1 MLRTNVILVAQALVY
16 SNRYCQVEIM
26 IDVGSL
32 VRSPK
37 NDMGIG
43 KVVEVSHPDAVIEYF
58 CSVKNRIRKTVPLGL
73 LQEARLQ
80 RQTRCYLWS
89 TSQERWIIGRV
100 YDWDEDKLE
109 YEIDLPDSQSLQA
122 VETQLYVR
130 CNIPIA
136 DPIDILAV
144 KGQETPYFHDR
155 RLAFVQSAIEQRAV
169 SRGMTGLISAN
180 IDLYPHQVEVVRRV
194 LEDPIVRYLLADEA
208 GLGKTVEAGTI
219 LRQFLLDDPNGRAVV
234 IVPQYLLEQW
244 RQELENKFYLS
255 HFADRVQLV
264 SLTEINQISRNANL
278 DFLIVDEAQDLAA
291 MANSGDRNQQQSFE
305 LCQKLAHK
313 SKNLLLLSAAPV
325 VGREQDFLTMLHLL
339 DPTTYRLDDLE
350 NFKERVQSRHEIGRT
365 LLDFRETTQPAVL
378 QTKLAEL
385 RTLFAKDDYLIGL
398 AKELEKCLKTAD
410 TEEKSRL
417 IRTIRTHVSDT
428 YRLHRRILRN
438 RRDAVEDVIFDR
450 DTVPKAE
457 YDLNDEQWSAIQAVL
472 DKWRAAAPKSSEY
485 QRIFLLFF
493 RASGT
498 WLNVLERVIKA
509 RLQKKSTP
517 ELDREFGQSDT
528 AILTRTALFT
538 EERELLETLLN
549 TVSKVEEGFDRL
561 GLLRIAILR
570 FLAVALKVPRE
581 YHSNPRDLLS
591 RIQQQIKR
599 PIPGERFPKIVIFT
613 SFTVTC
619 QEIAENLAKI
629 FGKKAI
635 ASHDMGKSADDVE
648 ASLNRFKTEPHCF
661 VLVCD
666 RSAETGVNL
675 QLTDWLVHFDVPWFP
690 NQLEQRLSRVDRI
703 GSKMGVQCCL
713 FAGPDMPDS
722 PHEAWFQV
730 LKNGFDIFNK
740 SISSLQFY
748 ADKKLIQLEEK
759 LFTEGAK
766 GLSSELESIKTE
778 IEQEKIKIDEQY
790 ALDEIDTLDDSA
802 SQYFEYL
809 DNCDARHKEMQRAA
823 EGWLCQALHFKQVE
837 HPSISGL
844 MRYQPTQKTLIP
856 SKDLTTRLVPYCQQY
871 GSYNRRI
878 AHQNTDVVLYRTGE
892 GLIDALG
899 AYVRWDDR
907 GQAVAMWRHDESWD
921 AAEGKEWFGFQ
932 FNYSIQTDVQ
942 PAAQILQAQNIE
954 NYNLKALQRRADAL
968 FLPTFETV
976 YVDARSEQMSLVED
990 AEVLAILQRGYK
1002 GKGGP
1007 NRDYNLSKNRT
1018 SMIDSFVDPLDW
1030 DDFCQKG
1037 RVVSEELLRGRE
1049 AFVEMCNN
1057 SAISAAIQLENRVNQ
1072 LQLRLN
1078 RLSKSAQL
1086 LESVLAD
1093 EISTES
1099 ALSQAVLAGI
1109 RHPQMTLESVGF
1121 IVISGRAPVKSEDE
1135 G

>member
-1 MLRTNVILVAQALVY
+1 
-16 SNRYCQVEIM
+16 M

-43 KVVEVSHPDAVIEYF
+43 KVVEVSHPDAIVEYF
-58 CSVKNRIRKTVPLGL
+58 CSVKNRIRKTVPLSL

-122 VETQLYVR
+122 VEAELYVR

-219 LRQFLLDDPNGRAVV
+219 LRQFLLDDANGRAVV
-234 IVPQYLLEQW
+234 IVPKYLLEQW

-264 SLTEINQISRNANL
+264 SLSEINQISRNANL
-278 DFLIVDEAQDLAA
+278 DFLIVDEAQELAA
-291 MANSGDRNQQQSFE
+291 MANSSDRNQQQSFE

-313 SKNLLLLSAAPV
+313 SKNLLLLSATPV
-325 VGREQDFLTMLHLL
+325 IGREQDFLTMLHLL
-339 DPTTYRLDDLE
+339 DPTTYRVEDLQS
-350 NFKERVQSRHEIGRT
+350 FKAQVQNRQEIGRT

-378 QTKLAEL
+378 QTKLAQL
-385 RTLFAKDDYLIGL
+385 RTLFAKDDYLIAL
-398 AKELEKCLKTAD
+398 AKELEKSLKTKE

-417 IRTIRTHVSDT
+417 IRTIRTHVRDT

-457 YDLNDEQWSAIQAVL
+457 YDLNDEQWSEIQTVL

-509 RLQKKSTP
+509 RLQKKSSP

-528 AILTRTALFT
+528 AILTKTALFS

-599 PIPGERFPKIVIFT
+599 PIPGERFPKIAIFT
-613 SFTVTC
+613 SFTTTC

-635 ASHDMGKSADDVE
+635 ASHDMTKSADDVE
-648 ASLNRFKTEPHCF
+648 ANLHRFKTEPHCF

-675 QLTDWLVHFDVPWFP
+675 QFIDWLVHFDLPWFP

-703 GSKMGVQCCL
+703 GSKMGVQFCL

-740 SISSLQFY
+740 SIASLQFY
-748 ADKKLIQLEEK
+748 AETKLITLEEK

-790 ALDEIDTLDDSA
+790 ALDEIDILDDSA
-802 SQYFEYL
+802 SQYFESL

-844 MRYQPTQKTLIP
+844 VRYQPTQKTLIP
-856 SKDLTTRLVPYCQQY
+856 SKDLTTQLVPYCQQY

-907 GQAVAMWRHDESWD
+907 GQAFAMWRHDESWD

-942 PAAQILQAQNIE
+942 PAAQVLQAQNIE

-968 FLPTFETV
+968 FLPIFETV

-1018 SMIDSFVDPLDW
+1018 SLIDNFVDSLDW

-1057 SAISAAIQLENRVNQ
+1057 SATSAAIQLKNRVNQ

-1078 RLSKSAQL
+1078 RLSKSEQL

-1099 ALSQAVLAGI
+1099 LLSQAVLAGI
-1109 RHPQMTLESVGF
+1109 RHPHLTLESVGF

>member
-1 MLRTNVILVAQALVY
+1 
-16 SNRYCQVEIM
+16 M

-43 KVVEVSHPDAVIEYF
+43 KVVEVSHPDAIVEYF
-58 CSVKNRIRKTVPLGL
+58 CSVKNRIRKTVPLSL

-122 VETQLYVR
+122 VEAELYVR

-219 LRQFLLDDPNGRAVV
+219 LRQFLLDDANGRAVV
-234 IVPQYLLEQW
+234 IVPKYLLEQW

-264 SLTEINQISRNANL
+264 SLSEINQISRNANL
-278 DFLIVDEAQDLAA
+278 DFLIVDEAQELAA
-291 MANSGDRNQQQSFE
+291 MANSSDRNQQQSFE

-313 SKNLLLLSAAPV
+313 SKNLLLLSATPV
-325 VGREQDFLTMLHLL
+325 IGREQDFLTMLHLL
-339 DPTTYRLDDLE
+339 DPTTYRVEDLQS
-350 NFKERVQSRHEIGRT
+350 FKAQVQNRQEIGRT

-378 QTKLAEL
+378 QTKLAQL
-385 RTLFAKDDYLIGL
+385 RTLFAKDDYLIAL
-398 AKELEKCLKTAD
+398 AKELEKSLKTKE

-417 IRTIRTHVSDT
+417 IRTIRTHVRDT

-457 YDLNDEQWSAIQAVL
+457 YDLNDEQWSEIQTVL

-509 RLQKKSTP
+509 RLQKKSSP

-528 AILTRTALFT
+528 AILTKTALFS

-613 SFTVTC
+613 SFTTTC

-635 ASHDMGKSADDVE
+635 ASHDMTKSADDVE
-648 ASLNRFKTEPHCF
+648 ANLHRFKTEPHCF

-675 QLTDWLVHFDVPWFP
+675 QFIDWLVHFDLPWFP

-703 GSKMGVQCCL
+703 GSKMGVQFCL

-740 SISSLQFY
+740 SIASLQFY
-748 ADKKLIQLEEK
+748 AETKLITLEEK

-790 ALDEIDTLDDSA
+790 ALDEIDILDDSA
-802 SQYFEYL
+802 SQYFESL

-844 MRYQPTQKTLIP
+844 VRYQPTQKTLIP
-856 SKDLTTRLVPYCQQY
+856 SKDLTTQLVPYCQQY

-907 GQAVAMWRHDESWD
+907 GQAFAMWRHDESWD

-968 FLPTFETV
+968 FLPIFETV
-976 YVDARSEQMSLVED
+976 YVDARSEQMSVVED

-1018 SMIDSFVDPLDW
+1018 SLIDNFVDSLDW

-1057 SAISAAIQLENRVNQ
+1057 SATSAAIQLKNRVNQ

-1078 RLSKSAQL
+1078 RLSKSEQL

-1099 ALSQAVLAGI
+1099 LLSQAVLAGI
-1109 RHPQMTLESVGF
+1109 RHPHLTLESVGF

>member
-1 MLRTNVILVAQALVY
+1 
-16 SNRYCQVEIM
+16 M

-43 KVVEVSHPDAVIEYF
+43 KVVEVSHPDAIVEYF
-58 CSVKNRIRKTVPLGL
+58 CSVKNRIRKTVPLSL

-122 VETQLYVR
+122 VEAELYVR

-219 LRQFLLDDPNGRAVV
+219 LRQFLLDDANGRAVV
-234 IVPQYLLEQW
+234 IVPKYLLEQW

-264 SLTEINQISRNANL
+264 SLSEINQISRNANL
-278 DFLIVDEAQDLAA
+278 DFLIVDEAQELAA
-291 MANSGDRNQQQSFE
+291 MANSSDRNQQQSFE

-313 SKNLLLLSAAPV
+313 SKNLLLLSATPV
-325 VGREQDFLTMLHLL
+325 IGREQDFLTMLHLL
-339 DPTTYRLDDLE
+339 DPTTYRVDDLQS
-350 NFKERVQSRHEIGRT
+350 FKAQVQNRQEIGRT

-378 QTKLAEL
+378 QTKLAQL
-385 RTLFAKDDYLIGL
+385 RTLFAKDDYLIAL
-398 AKELEKCLKTAD
+398 AKELEKSLKTKE

-417 IRTIRTHVSDT
+417 IRTIRTHVRDT

-457 YDLNDEQWSAIQAVL
+457 YDLNDEQWSEIQTVL

-509 RLQKKSTP
+509 RLQKKSSP

-528 AILTRTALFT
+528 AILTRTALFS

-599 PIPGERFPKIVIFT
+599 PIPGERFPKIAIFT
-613 SFTVTC
+613 SFTTTC

-635 ASHDMGKSADDVE
+635 ASHDMTKSADDVE
-648 ASLNRFKTEPHCF
+648 ANLHRFKTEPHCF

-675 QLTDWLVHFDVPWFP
+675 QFIDWLVHFDLPWFP

-703 GSKMGVQCCL
+703 GSKMGVQFCL

-740 SISSLQFY
+740 SIASLQFY
-748 ADKKLIQLEEK
+748 AETKLITLEEK

-790 ALDEIDTLDDSA
+790 ALDEIDILDDSA
-802 SQYFEYL
+802 SQYFESL

-844 MRYQPTQKTLIP
+844 VRYQPTQKTLIP
-856 SKDLTTRLVPYCQQY
+856 SKDLTTQLVPYCQQY

-907 GQAVAMWRHDESWD
+907 GQAFAMWRHDESWD

-942 PAAQILQAQNIE
+942 PAAQVLQAQNIE

-968 FLPTFETV
+968 FLPIFETV
-976 YVDARSEQMSLVED
+976 YVDARSEQMSLVEE

-1018 SMIDSFVDPLDW
+1018 SLIDNFVDSLDW

-1057 SAISAAIQLENRVNQ
+1057 SATSAAIQLKNRVNQ

-1078 RLSKSAQL
+1078 RLSKSEQL

-1099 ALSQAVLAGI
+1099 LLSQAVLAGI
-1109 RHPQMTLESVGF
+1109 RHPHLTLESVGF

>member
-1 MLRTNVILVAQALVY
+1 
-16 SNRYCQVEIM
+16 M

-43 KVVEVSHPDAVIEYF
+43 KVVEVSHPDAIVEYF
-58 CSVKNRIRKTVPLGL
+58 CSVKNRIRKTVPLSL

-122 VETQLYVR
+122 VEAELYVR

-219 LRQFLLDDPNGRAVV
+219 LRQFLLDDANGRAVV
-234 IVPQYLLEQW
+234 IVPKYLLEQW

-264 SLTEINQISRNANL
+264 SLSEINQISRNANL
-278 DFLIVDEAQDLAA
+278 DFLIVDEAQELAA
-291 MANSGDRNQQQSFE
+291 MANSSDRNQQQSFE

-313 SKNLLLLSAAPV
+313 SKNLLLLSATPV
-325 VGREQDFLTMLHLL
+325 IGREQDFLTMLHLL
-339 DPTTYRLDDLE
+339 DPTTYRVDDLQS
-350 NFKERVQSRHEIGRT
+350 FKAQVQNRQEIGRT

-378 QTKLAEL
+378 QTKLAQL
-385 RTLFAKDDYLIGL
+385 RTLFAKDDYLIAL
-398 AKELEKCLKTAD
+398 AKELEKSLKTKE

-417 IRTIRTHVSDT
+417 IRTIRTHVRDT

-457 YDLNDEQWSAIQAVL
+457 YDLNDEQWSEIQTVL

-509 RLQKKSTP
+509 RLQKKSSP

-528 AILTRTALFT
+528 AILTRTALFS

-613 SFTVTC
+613 SFTTTC

-635 ASHDMGKSADDVE
+635 ASHDMTKSADDVE
-648 ASLNRFKTEPHCF
+648 ANLHRFKTEPHCF

-675 QLTDWLVHFDVPWFP
+675 QFIDWLVHFDLPWFP

-703 GSKMGVQCCL
+703 GSKMGVQFCL

-740 SISSLQFY
+740 SIASLQFY
-748 ADKKLIQLEEK
+748 AETKLITLEEK

-790 ALDEIDTLDDSA
+790 ALDEIDILDDSA
-802 SQYFEYL
+802 SQYFESL

-844 MRYQPTQKTLIP
+844 VRYQPTQKTLIP
-856 SKDLTTRLVPYCQQY
+856 SKDLTTQLVPYCQQY

-907 GQAVAMWRHDESWD
+907 GQAFAMWRHDESWD

-942 PAAQILQAQNIE
+942 PAAQVLQAQNIE

-968 FLPTFETV
+968 FLPIFETV

-1018 SMIDSFVDPLDW
+1018 SLIDNFVDSLDW

-1057 SAISAAIQLENRVNQ
+1057 SATSAAIQLKNRVNQ

-1078 RLSKSAQL
+1078 RLSKSEQL

-1099 ALSQAVLAGI
+1099 LLSQAVLAGI
-1109 RHPQMTLESVGF
+1109 RHPHLTLESVGF

>member
-1 MLRTNVILVAQALVY
+1 VY
-16 SNRYCQVEIM
+16 SSEYCQAEIM

-37 NDMGIG
+37 NDLGIG
-43 KVVEVSHPDAVIEYF
+43 KVVEVSRTDAVIEYF
-58 CSVKNRIRKTVPLGL
+58 CSVKNRFRKTIALGL

-89 TSQERWIIGRV
+89 TTQERWIIGRI

-122 VETQLYVR
+122 VETELYVR

-180 IDLYPHQVEVVRRV
+180 IELYPHQVEVVRRV

-234 IVPQYLLEQW
+234 LVPKYLLEQW

-264 SLTEINQISRNANL
+264 AISEINQISRNANL
-278 DFLIVDEAQDLAA
+278 DFLIIDEAQDLAA

-305 LCQKLAHK
+305 LCQQLAQK
-313 SKNLLLLSAAPV
+313 SNNLLLLSATPV
-325 VGREQDFLTMLHLL
+325 IGREQDFLTMLHLL

-350 NFKERVQSRHEIGRT
+350 NFKERVQNRQEIGRA
-365 LLDFRETTQPAVL
+365 LLDFRETAKPAVL
-378 QTKLAEL
+378 QTKIAKL
-385 RTLFAKDDYLIGL
+385 RTLFAKDDYLLGL
-398 AKELEKCLKTAD
+398 IDELETCLKTAE
-410 TEEKSRL
+410 TAEQSRL
-417 IRTIRTHVSDT
+417 VRTIRTHVSDT

-450 DTVPKAE
+450 DSVPKAE
-457 YDLNDEQWSAIQAVL
+457 YDLNDEQWSEIQTVL

-498 WLNVLERVIKA
+498 WLNVLERVVKA

-528 AILTRTALFT
+528 AILTKTALFS
-538 EERELLETLLN
+538 EEKEMLETLLN
-549 TVSKVEEGFDRL
+549 SLKKPQEGLDRL
-561 GLLRIAILR
+561 SLLRIAILR

-581 YHSNPRDLLS
+581 YHNNSRDLLS

-613 SFTVTC
+613 SFTATC

-635 ASHDMGKSADDVE
+635 ASHDTGKSADDVE
-648 ASLNRFKTEPHCF
+648 ASLHRFKTEPHCF
-661 VLVCD
+661 ILVCD

-675 QLTDWLVHFDVPWFP
+675 QITDWLIHFDLPWFP
-690 NQLEQRLSRVDRI
+690 NQLEQRLGRVDRI
-703 GSKMGVQCCL
+703 GSKMGVQFCL
-713 FAGPDMPDS
+713 FAGPDLPDS

-730 LKNGFDIFNK
+730 LKDGFDIFNK
-740 SISSLQFY
+740 SIASLQFY
-748 ADKKLIQLEEK
+748 AEDKLLKLEEK
-759 LFTEGAK
+759 LFAEGTK
-766 GLSSELESIKTE
+766 GLSGE
-778 IEQEKIKIDEQY
+778 IEPIKNEIVQEKIKIDEQY
-790 ALDEIDTLDDSA
+790 VLDEIDTLEDSA
-802 SQYFEYL
+802 SQYFESL
-809 DNCDARHKEMQRAA
+809 ENCDDRHKEMQRAT
-823 EGWLCQALHFKQVE
+823 EGWLCQALHFKQIE
-837 HPSISGL
+837 HPTVSGL

-856 SKDLTTRLVPYCQQY
+856 SNDLRTRLIPYCQQY

-878 AHQNTDVVLYRTGE
+878 AHQNTDVVLYRIGE

-899 AYVRWDDR
+899 SYIRWDDR
-907 GQAVAMWRHDESWD
+907 GQAFAMWRHDQSWD
-921 AAEGKEWFGFQ
+921 AAEGMEWFGFQ
-932 FNYSIQTDVQ
+932 FNYSIQTDVE
-942 PAAQILQAQNIE
+942 PAALVLQAQNIE

-968 FLPTFETV
+968 FIPTFETV
-976 YVDARSEQMSLVED
+976 FVDARSEQMSLVED

-1018 SMIDSFVDPLDW
+1018 SLIDSFVDPLEW

-1057 SAISAAIQLENRVNQ
+1057 SAVSAAIQLKNRVNQ

-1078 RLSKSAQL
+1078 RLSKSEQL
-1086 LESVLAD
+1086 LESVLGD

-1099 ALSQAVLAGI
+1099 ALSEAVLAGI
-1109 RHPQMTLESVGF
+1109 RRPQMTLESVGF
-1121 IVISGRAPVKSEDE
+1121 IVISGRAPVKSEEDE
-1135 G
+1135 R

>member
-1 MLRTNVILVAQALVY
+1 
-16 SNRYCQVEIM
+16 
-26 IDVGSL
+26 VGSE
-32 VRSPK
+32 
-37 NDMGIG
+37 M
-43 KVVEVSHPDAVIEYF
+43 
-58 CSVKNRIRKTVPLGL
+58 CIR
-73 LQEARLQ
+73 
-80 RQTRCYLWS
+80 
-89 TSQERWIIGRV
+89 
-100 YDWDEDKLE
+100 
-109 YEIDLPDSQSLQA
+109 
-122 VETQLYVR
+122 
-130 CNIPIA
+130 
-136 DPIDILAV
+136 
-144 KGQETPYFHDR
+144 DR
-155 RLAFVQSAIEQRAV
+155 
-169 SRGMTGLISAN
+169 
-180 IDLYPHQVEVVRRV
+180 
-194 LEDPIVRYLLADEA
+194 
-208 GLGKTVEAGTI
+208 
-219 LRQFLLDDPNGRAVV
+219 
-234 IVPQYLLEQW
+234 
-244 RQELENKFYLS
+244 
-255 HFADRVQLV
+255 
-264 SLTEINQISRNANL
+264 
-278 DFLIVDEAQDLAA
+278 
-291 MANSGDRNQQQSFE
+291 
-305 LCQKLAHK
+305 
-313 SKNLLLLSAAPV
+313 LLSATPV
-325 VGREQDFLTMLHLL
+325 IGREQDFLTMLHLL
-339 DPTTYRLDDLE
+339 DPTTYRVEDLE
-350 NFKERVQSRHEIGRT
+350 SFKAQVHNRQEIGRT

-378 QTKLAEL
+378 QTKLAQL
-385 RTLFAKDDYLIGL
+385 RTLFAKDDYLIAL
-398 AKELEKCLKTAD
+398 AKELEKSLKTKE

-417 IRTIRTHVSDT
+417 IRTIRTHVRDT

-457 YDLNDEQWSAIQAVL
+457 YDLNDEQWSEIQTVL

-509 RLQKKSTP
+509 RLQKKSSP

-528 AILTRTALFT
+528 AILTKTALFS

-599 PIPGERFPKIVIFT
+599 PIPGERFPKIAIFT
-613 SFTVTC
+613 SFTTTC

-635 ASHDMGKSADDVE
+635 ASHDMTKSADDVE
-648 ASLNRFKTEPHCF
+648 ASLQRFKTEPHCF

-675 QLTDWLVHFDVPWFP
+675 QFIDWLVHFDLPWFP

-703 GSKMGVQCCL
+703 GSKMGVQFCL

-740 SISSLQFY
+740 SIASLQFY
-748 ADKKLIQLEEK
+748 AETKLITLEEK

-766 GLSSELESIKTE
+766 GLSSELEAIKTE

-802 SQYFEYL
+802 SQYFESL

-823 EGWLCQALHFKQVE
+823 EGWLCQALHFKQIE

-844 MRYQPTQKTLIP
+844 VRYQPTQKTLIP
-856 SKDLTTRLVPYCQQY
+856 SKDLTTQLVPYCQQY

-907 GQAVAMWRHDESWD
+907 GQAFAMWRHDESWD

-968 FLPTFETV
+968 FLPIFETV
-976 YVDARSEQMSLVED
+976 YVDARSEQMSLVEE

-1018 SMIDSFVDPLDW
+1018 SLIDNFVDSLDW

-1057 SAISAAIQLENRVNQ
+1057 SATSAAIQLKNRVNQ

-1078 RLSKSAQL
+1078 RLSKSEQL

-1099 ALSQAVLAGI
+1099 LLSQAVLAGI
-1109 RHPQMTLESVGF
+1109 RHPHLTLESVGF

>member
-1 MLRTNVILVAQALVY
+1 
-16 SNRYCQVEIM
+16 M

-32 VRSPK
+32 VRSPR
-37 NDMGIG
+37 NDLGVG
-43 KVVEVSHPDAVIEYF
+43 KVVEVSRTDAVIEYF
-58 CSVKNRIRKTVPLGL
+58 CSVKNRIRKTVPLSL

-122 VETQLYVR
+122 VETELYVR

-194 LEDPIVRYLLADEA
+194 LEDPIVRYLLADEP

-234 IVPQYLLEQW
+234 LVPKYLLEQW

-264 SLTEINQISRNANL
+264 AVSEINQISRNANL
-278 DFLIVDEAQDLAA
+278 DFLIVDEAHDVAA
-291 MANSGDRNQQQSFE
+291 MANSSDRAQQQCFE

-313 SKNLLLLSAAPV
+313 SKNLLLLSATPV
-325 VGREQDFLTMLHLL
+325 LGHEQDFLTMLHLL
-339 DPTTYRLDDLE
+339 EPTTYRLDDLE
-350 NFKERVQSRHEIGRT
+350 KFKEQVQNRQEIGRA
-365 LLDFRETTQPAVL
+365 LLDFRENAKPIVL
-378 QTKLAEL
+378 QTKLAQL

-398 AKELEKCLKTAD
+398 ATELENCLKT
-410 TEEKSRL
+410 EETAEQARL
-417 IRTIRTHVSDT
+417 VRTIRTHVSDT

-450 DTVPKAE
+450 DAVPKAE
-457 YDLNDEQWSAIQAVL
+457 YDLNDEQWSAIHSIL
-472 DKWRAAAPKSSEY
+472 DKWRTVAPKSSEY

-493 RASGT
+493 RANGT
-498 WLNVLERVIKA
+498 WLSVLERVVKA

-517 ELDREFGQSDT
+517 ELDREFGQNDT
-528 AILTRTALFT
+528 AILTKTELFP
-538 EERELLETLLN
+538 EEREMLETLLN
-549 TVSKVEEGFDRL
+549 TLEKPQEGADRL
-561 GLLRIAILR
+561 SLLRIAILR

-619 QEIAENLAKI
+619 KEIAENLAKI
-629 FGKKAI
+629 FGKNAI
-635 ASHDMGKSADDVE
+635 ASHETGKSADEVE
-648 ASLNRFKTEPHCF
+648 ANVKRFKTQPHCF
-661 VLVCD
+661 ILVCD
-666 RSAETGVNL
+666 HSAEVGVNL
-675 QLTDWLVHFDVPWFP
+675 QFVDWLIHFDLPWFP
-690 NQLEQRLSRVDRI
+690 NQLEQRLGRVDRI
-703 GSKMGVQCCL
+703 GSKMGGQFCL
-713 FAGPDMPDS
+713 FAGPDLPES

-730 LKNGFDIFNK
+730 LKDGFDIFNK
-740 SISSLQFY
+740 SIASLQFY
-748 ADKKLIQLEEK
+748 AEEKLLKLEEK
-759 LFTEGAK
+759 LFAEGAK
-766 GLSSELESIKTE
+766 GLSSEVESIKNE

-790 ALDEIDTLDDSA
+790 VLDEIDTLDESA
-802 SQYFEYL
+802 SQYFESL
-809 DNCDARHKEMQRAA
+809 DNCDARHKEMQRAV
-823 EGWLCQALHFKQVE
+823 EGWICQALHFKQVE
-837 HPSISGL
+837 HPSVSGL
-844 MRYQPTQKTLIP
+844 LRYQPTQKTLIP
-856 SKDLTTRLVPYCQQY
+856 SNDLTTRLIPYCQQY

-878 AHQNTDVVLYRTGE
+878 AHQNAEVALYRIGE

-899 AYVRWDDR
+899 SYIRWDDR
-907 GQAVAMWRHDESWD
+907 GQAFAMWRHDESWD
-921 AAEGKEWFGFQ
+921 AEPGKEWFGFQ

-942 PAAQILQAQNIE
+942 PVQQVLEAQNIE

-968 FLPTFETV
+968 FIPTFETV
-976 YVDARSEQMSLVED
+976 YVDARSEEMSLVED
-990 AEVLAILQRGYK
+990 AELLAILQRAYK
-1002 GKGGP
+1002 GKGPG

-1018 SMIDSFVDPLDW
+1018 SLIDSFVDPLEW

-1037 RVVSEELLRGRE
+1037 RVISEELLRGRS
-1049 AFVEMCNN
+1049 AFLEMCNG
-1057 SAISAAIQLENRVNQ
+1057 SAVSAAIQLENRVNQ

-1078 RLSKSAQL
+1078 RLSKSEQA
-1086 LESVLAD
+1086 LESVLAE

-1099 ALSQAVLAGI
+1099 LLGQAVLAGI
-1109 RHPQMTLESVGF
+1109 RHPHMTLESVGF

>member
-1 MLRTNVILVAQALVY
+1 
-16 SNRYCQVEIM
+16 M

-32 VRSPK
+32 VRSPR
-37 NDMGIG
+37 NDLGVG
-43 KVVEVSHPDAVIEYF
+43 KVVEVSRTDALIEYF
-58 CSVKNRIRKTVPLGL
+58 CSVKNRIRKTVPLSL

-122 VETQLYVR
+122 VESELYVR

-194 LEDPIVRYLLADEA
+194 LEDPIVRYLLADEP

-219 LRQFLLDDPNGRAVV
+219 LRQFLLDEPNGRAVV
-234 IVPQYLLEQW
+234 LVPKYLLEQW

-264 SLTEINQISRNANL
+264 AVSDINQISRNANL
-278 DFLIVDEAQDLAA
+278 DFLIVDEAHDVAA
-291 MANSGDRNQQQSFE
+291 MAHSSDRTQQQSFE
-305 LCQKLAHK
+305 LCQKLAQK
-313 SKNLLLLSAAPV
+313 SKNVLLLSATPV
-325 VGREQDFLTMLHLL
+325 LGREQDFLTMLHLL

-350 NFKERVQSRHEIGRT
+350 SFKEQVQNRRKIGRA
-365 LLDFRETTQPAVL
+365 LLDFRENAKPAVL
-378 QTKLAEL
+378 QTKLAQL

-398 AKELEKCLKTAD
+398 ASELESCLKIEEP
-410 TEEKSRL
+410 TEQARL
-417 IRTIRTHVSDT
+417 VRTIRTHVSDT

-450 DTVPKAE
+450 DAVPKAE
-457 YDLNDEQWSAIQAVL
+457 YDLNDEQWSAIHSIL
-472 DKWRAAAPKSSEY
+472 DKWRTVAPKSSEY

-498 WLNVLERVIKA
+498 WLSVLERVVKA

-517 ELDREFGQSDT
+517 ELDREFGQNDT
-528 AILTRTALFT
+528 AMLTKTALFA
-538 EERELLETLLN
+538 EEREILETLLN
-549 TVSKVEEGFDRL
+549 TLEKPQEGADRL
-561 GLLRIAILR
+561 SLLRIAILR

-619 QEIAENLAKI
+619 KEIAENLAKI
-629 FGKKAI
+629 FGKNAI
-635 ASHDMGKSADDVE
+635 ASHDTSKSADEVE
-648 ASLNRFKTEPHCF
+648 ASLKRFKTEPHCF
-661 VLVCD
+661 ILVCD
-666 RSAETGVNL
+666 RSAEVGVNL
-675 QLTDWLVHFDVPWFP
+675 QFVDWLIHFDLPWFP
-690 NQLEQRLSRVDRI
+690 NQLEQRLARVDRI
-703 GSKMGVQCCL
+703 GSKMGVQFCL
-713 FAGPDMPDS
+713 FAGPDLPES

-730 LKNGFDIFNK
+730 LKDGFDIFNK
-740 SISSLQFY
+740 SIASLQFY
-748 ADKKLIQLEEK
+748 AEEKLLKLEEK
-759 LFTEGAK
+759 LFAEGGK
-766 GLSSELESIKTE
+766 GLSSEIEAIKTE

-790 ALDEIDTLDDSA
+790 VLDEIDTLDDSA
-802 SQYFEYL
+802 SVYFESL
-809 DNCDARHKEMQRAA
+809 DNCDAKHKEMQRAV
-823 EGWLCQALHFKQVE
+823 EGWLCQALHFKQIE

-844 MRYQPTQKTLIP
+844 LRYQPTQKTLIP
-856 SKDLTTRLVPYCQQY
+856 SNDLRTRLIPYCQQY

-878 AHQNTDVVLYRTGE
+878 AHQNADVALYRIGE

-899 AYVRWDDR
+899 SYIRWDDR
-907 GQAVAMWRHDESWD
+907 GQAFAMWRHDESWD
-921 AAEGKEWFGFQ
+921 AEPGKEWFGFQ

-942 PAAQILQAQNIE
+942 PTQEVLQAQNIE

-968 FLPTFETV
+968 FIPTFETV
-976 YVDARSEQMSLVED
+976 YVDARSEEMSLVED
-990 AEVLAILQRGYK
+990 AELLGILQRAYK
-1002 GKGGP
+1002 GKGPG

-1018 SMIDSFVDPLDW
+1018 SLIDSFVDPLEW
-1030 DDFCQKG
+1030 DDFCQQG
-1037 RVVSEELLRGRE
+1037 RVISEELLRGRS
-1049 AFVEMCNN
+1049 AFREMCEQ
-1057 SAISAAIQLENRVNQ
+1057 SAVTAAIQLENRVNQ
-1072 LQLRLN
+1072 LQLRLH
-1078 RLSKSAQL
+1078 RLSKSEQA
-1086 LESVLAD
+1086 LESVLAE

-1099 ALSQAVLAGI
+1099 LLSEAVLAGI
-1109 RHPQMTLESVGF
+1109 RRPHMTLESVGF
-1121 IVISGRAPVKSEDE
+1121 IVISGRPPVKSEDE

>member
-1 MLRTNVILVAQALVY
+1 
-16 SNRYCQVEIM
+16 M

-32 VRSPK
+32 VRSPR
-37 NDMGIG
+37 NDLGVG
-43 KVVEVSHPDAVIEYF
+43 KVVEVSRTDAVVEYF
-58 CSVKNRIRKTVPLGL
+58 SSVKNRIRKTMPLSL

-89 TSQERWIIGRV
+89 KTQERWIIGRV

-122 VETQLYVR
+122 VESELYVR

-194 LEDPIVRYLLADEA
+194 LEDPIVRYLLADEP

-219 LRQFLLDDPNGRAVV
+219 LRQFLLDEPNGRAVV
-234 IVPQYLLEQW
+234 LVPKYLLEQW

-264 SLTEINQISRNANL
+264 SVSEINQISRNANL
-278 DFLIVDEAQDLAA
+278 DFLIVDEAHDVAA
-291 MANSGDRNQQQSFE
+291 MANSSDRAQQQSFE
-305 LCQKLAHK
+305 LCQKLAQK
-313 SKNLLLLSAAPV
+313 SKNVLLLSATPV
-325 VGREQDFLTMLHLL
+325 LGREQDFLTMLHLL

-350 NFKERVQSRHEIGRT
+350 SFKEQVQNRQEIGRG
-365 LLDFRETTQPAVL
+365 LLDFRENAEPGVL
-378 QTKLAEL
+378 QTKLAQL

-398 AKELEKCLKTAD
+398 ATELESCLKT
-410 TEEKSRL
+410 EETAEQARL
-417 IRTIRTHVSDT
+417 VRTIRTHVSDT

-450 DTVPKAE
+450 DAVPKTE
-457 YDLNDEQWSAIQAVL
+457 YDLNDEQWSEIQTIL
-472 DKWRAAAPKSSEY
+472 DKWRTAAPKSSEY

-498 WLNVLERVIKA
+498 WLNVLERVVKA

-517 ELDREFGQSDT
+517 ELDREFGQNDT
-528 AILTRTALFT
+528 AILTKTELFP
-538 EERELLETLLN
+538 EEREMLETLLN
-549 TVSKVEEGFDRL
+549 TLEKPQEGLDRL
-561 GLLRIAILR
+561 SLLRIAILR

-613 SFTVTC
+613 SFTATC
-619 QEIAENLAKI
+619 KEIAENLAKI

-635 ASHDMGKSADDVE
+635 ASHETGKSADDVE

-661 VLVCD
+661 ILVCD
-666 RSAETGVNL
+666 RSAEVGVNL
-675 QLTDWLVHFDVPWFP
+675 QLTDWLIHFDLPWFP
-690 NQLEQRLSRVDRI
+690 NQLEQRLGRVDRI
-703 GSKMGVQCCL
+703 GSKMGVQFCL
-713 FAGPDMPDS
+713 FAGPDLAES

-730 LKNGFDIFNK
+730 LKDGFDIFNK
-740 SISSLQFY
+740 SIASLQFY
-748 ADKKLIQLEEK
+748 AEEKVVKLEEK
-759 LFTEGAK
+759 LFAEGGK
-766 GLSSELESIKTE
+766 GLSSEIEAIKTE
-778 IEQEKIKIDEQY
+778 MEQEKIKIDEQY
-790 ALDEIDTLDDSA
+790 VLDEIDTLEDSA
-802 SQYFEYL
+802 SQYFESL
-809 DNCDARHKEMQRAA
+809 DNCDAKHKEMQRAT
-823 EGWLCQALHFKQVE
+823 EGWLCQALHFKQIE

-844 MRYQPTQKTLIP
+844 MRYKPTQKTLIP
-856 SKDLTTRLVPYCQQY
+856 SNDLMTRLVPYCQQY

-878 AHQNTDVVLYRTGE
+878 AYQNADVALYRIGE

-899 AYVRWDDR
+899 SYIRWDDR
-907 GQAVAMWRHDESWD
+907 GQAFAMWRHDESWD
-921 AAEGKEWFGFQ
+921 AGEGMEWFGFQ

-942 PAAQILQAQNIE
+942 PADKVLQAQNIE

-976 YVDARSEQMSLVED
+976 FVDARSEEMSLVED
-990 AEVLAILQRGYK
+990 AELLAILQRAYK

-1018 SMIDSFVDPLDW
+1018 SLIDSFVDPLEW

-1037 RVVSEELLRGRE
+1037 RVISEELLRGRS
-1049 AFVEMCNN
+1049 AFVEMCDR
-1057 SAISAAIQLENRVNQ
+1057 SAVSAAIQLENRVNQ

-1078 RLSKSAQL
+1078 RLSKSEQAL
-1086 LESVLAD
+1086 ASVLAD

-1099 ALSQAVLAGI
+1099 MLSEAVLAGI
-1109 RHPQMTLESVGF
+1109 RRPHMTLESVGF
-1121 IVISGRAPVKSEDE
+1121 IVISGRPPVKSEDE

>member
-1 MLRTNVILVAQALVY
+1 
-16 SNRYCQVEIM
+16 M

-89 TSQERWIIGRV
+89 TTQERWIIGRV

-122 VETQLYVR
+122 VETELYVR

-194 LEDPIVRYLLADEA
+194 LEDPIVRYLLADEP

-219 LRQFLLDDPNGRAVV
+219 LRQFLLDDANGRAVV
-234 IVPQYLLEQW
+234 IVPKYLLEQW

-278 DFLIVDEAQDLAA
+278 DFLIVDEAQELAA
-291 MANSGDRNQQQSFE
+291 MANSSDRNQQQSFE

-325 VGREQDFLTMLHLL
+325 IGREQDFLTMLHLL
-339 DPTTYRLDDLE
+339 DPTTYRLEDLE
-350 NFKERVQSRHEIGRT
+350 NFKERVQSRQEIGRT
-365 LLDFRETTQPAVL
+365 LLDFRDTTQPAVL

-398 AKELEKCLKTAD
+398 AKELEKCLETAD
-410 TEEKSRL
+410 TEAKSRL

-457 YDLNDEQWSAIQAVL
+457 YDLNDEQWSQIQTVL
-472 DKWRAAAPKSSEY
+472 DKWRTAAPKSREY

-509 RLQKKSTP
+509 RLQKKSSP
-517 ELDREFGQSDT
+517 ELDRDFGQSDT
-528 AILTRTALFT
+528 AILTRTALFP
-538 EERELLETLLN
+538 EEREMLETLLN
-549 TVSKVEEGFDRL
+549 TVSKVEEGFDRPS
-561 GLLRIAILR
+561 LLRIAVLR

-613 SFTVTC
+613 SFTATC

-648 ASLNRFKTEPHCF
+648 DSLHRFKTEPHCF

-690 NQLEQRLSRVDRI
+690 NQLEQRLGRVDRI
-703 GSKMGVQCCL
+703 GSKMGVQFCL

-748 ADKKLIQLEEK
+748 AETKLIQLEEK

-802 SQYFEYL
+802 SQYFESL
-809 DNCDARHKEMQRAA
+809 DNCDARHKEMQRAT
-823 EGWLCQALHFKQVE
+823 EGWLCQALHFKQIE
-837 HPSISGL
+837 HSSISGL
-844 MRYQPTQKTLIP
+844 VRYQPTQKTLIP

-878 AHQNTDVVLYRTGE
+878 AHQNIDVVLFRTGE

-907 GQAVAMWRHDESWD
+907 GQAFAMWRHDESWD

-942 PAAQILQAQNIE
+942 PAAQVLQAQNIE

-968 FLPTFETV
+968 FLPIFETV

-1018 SMIDSFVDPLDW
+1018 SLLDNFVDPLDW

-1049 AFVEMCNN
+1049 DFVEMCDR

-1078 RLSKSAQL
+1078 RLSKSEQL

-1093 EISTES
+1093 EISTET

-1109 RHPQMTLESVGF
+1109 RRPHLTLESVGF

>member
-1 MLRTNVILVAQALVY
+1 
-16 SNRYCQVEIM
+16 M

-32 VRSPK
+32 VRSPR
-37 NDMGIG
+37 NDLGVG
-43 KVVEVSHPDAVIEYF
+43 KVVEVSRIEAVVEYF
-58 CSVKNRIRKTVPLGL
+58 CSVKNRIRKTVPLSL

-89 TSQERWIIGRV
+89 TTQERWIIGRV

-122 VETQLYVR
+122 VETELYVR

-194 LEDPIVRYLLADEA
+194 LEDPIVRYLLADEP

-219 LRQFLLDDPNGRAVV
+219 LRQFLLDEPNGRAVV
-234 IVPQYLLEQW
+234 LVPKYLLEQW

-255 HFADRVQLV
+255 HFADRVQLAAV
-264 SLTEINQISRNANL
+264 SDINQISRNANL
-278 DFLIVDEAQDLAA
+278 DFLIVDEAHDVAA
-291 MANSGDRNQQQSFE
+291 MANSSDRTQQQSFE
-305 LCQKLAHK
+305 LCQKLAQK
-313 SKNLLLLSAAPV
+313 SKNVLLLSATPV
-325 VGREQDFLTMLHLL
+325 IGHEQDFLTMLHLL

-350 NFKERVQSRHEIGRT
+350 SFKEQVQNRQEIGRA
-365 LLDFRETTQPAVL
+365 LLDFRENAKPAVL
-378 QTKLAEL
+378 QTKLAQL
-385 RTLFAKDDYLIGL
+385 RTIFAKDDYLIGL
-398 AKELEKCLKTAD
+398 ATELESCLKTKETA
-410 TEEKSRL
+410 EQARL
-417 IRTIRTHVSDT
+417 VQAIRTHVRDT

-450 DTVPKAE
+450 DSVPKTE
-457 YDLNDEQWSAIQAVL
+457 YDLNDEQWSEIQSVL
-472 DKWRAAAPKSSEY
+472 DKWRTVAPKSSEY

-498 WLNVLERVIKA
+498 WLNVLERVVKA

-517 ELDREFGQSDT
+517 ELDREFGQNDT
-528 AILTRTALFT
+528 AILTKTELFP
-538 EERELLETLLN
+538 EEREMLETLLN
-549 TVSKVEEGFDRL
+549 TLEKPQEGLDRL
-561 GLLRIAILR
+561 SLLRIAILR

-581 YHSNPRDLLS
+581 YHSKPRDLLS

-613 SFTVTC
+613 SFTATC
-619 QEIAENLAKI
+619 KEIAENLAKI
-629 FGKKAI
+629 FGKNAI
-635 ASHDMGKSADDVE
+635 ASHDTSKSADDVE
-648 ASLNRFKTEPHCF
+648 ASLKRFKTEPHCF
-661 VLVCD
+661 ILVCD
-666 RSAETGVNL
+666 RSAEAGVNL
-675 QLTDWLVHFDVPWFP
+675 QLTDWLVHFDLPWFP
-690 NQLEQRLSRVDRI
+690 NQLEQRLGRVDRI
-703 GSKMGVQCCL
+703 GSKMGVQFCL
-713 FAGPDMPDS
+713 FAGPDLPES

-730 LKNGFDIFNK
+730 LKDGFDIFNK
-740 SISSLQFY
+740 SIASLQFY
-748 ADKKLIQLEEK
+748 AEEK
-759 LFTEGAK
+759 LLKLEENLFAEGGK
-766 GLSSELESIKTE
+766 GLSSEIEAIKTE

-790 ALDEIDTLDDSA
+790 VLDEIDTLDDSA
-802 SQYFEYL
+802 SQYFESL
-809 DNCDARHKEMQRAA
+809 DNCDAKHKEMQRAT
-823 EGWLCQALHFKQVE
+823 EGWLCQALHFKQIE
-837 HPSISGL
+837 HPSVSGL
-844 MRYQPTQKTLIP
+844 LRYQPTQKTLIP
-856 SKDLTTRLVPYCQQY
+856 SNDLRTRLIPYCQQY

-878 AHQNTDVVLYRTGE
+878 AHQNADVALYRIGE

-899 AYVRWDDR
+899 SYIRWDDR
-907 GQAVAMWRHDESWD
+907 GQAFAMWRHDESWD
-921 AAEGKEWFGFQ
+921 AAPGKEWFGFQ

-942 PAAQILQAQNIE
+942 PAEQVLQAQNIE

-968 FLPTFETV
+968 FIPIFETV
-976 YVDARSEQMSLVED
+976 FVDARSEQMSLVED
-990 AEVLAILQRGYK
+990 AENLAILQRDYK

-1018 SMIDSFVDPLDW
+1018 SLIDSFVDPLEW

-1037 RVVSEELLRGRE
+1037 RVVSEELLRGRS
-1049 AFVEMCNN
+1049 AFVEMCN
-1057 SAISAAIQLENRVNQ
+1057 SFAVTAAIQLENRVNQ

-1078 RLSKSAQL
+1078 RLSKSEQL
-1086 LESVLAD
+1086 LASVLAD
-1093 EISTES
+1093 EIKTES
-1099 ALSQAVLAGI
+1099 LLSEAVLAGI
-1109 RHPQMTLESVGF
+1109 RRPHMTLESVGF
-1121 IVISGRAPVKSEDE
+1121 IVISGRPPAAVKSEDE

>member
-1 MLRTNVILVAQALVY
+1 
-16 SNRYCQVEIM
+16 M

-43 KVVEVSHPDAVIEYF
+43 KVVEVSHPDAIVEYF
-58 CSVKNRIRKTVPLGL
+58 CSVKNRIRKTVPLSL

-122 VETQLYVR
+122 VEAELYVR

-219 LRQFLLDDPNGRAVV
+219 LRQFLLDDANGRAVV
-234 IVPQYLLEQW
+234 IVPKYLLEQW

-264 SLTEINQISRNANL
+264 SLSEINQISRNANL
-278 DFLIVDEAQDLAA
+278 DFLIVDEAQELAA
-291 MANSGDRNQQQSFE
+291 MANSSDRNQQQSFE

-313 SKNLLLLSAAPV
+313 SKNLLLLSATPV
-325 VGREQDFLTMLHLL
+325 IGREQDFLTMLHLL
-339 DPTTYRLDDLE
+339 DPTTYRVDDLQS
-350 NFKERVQSRHEIGRT
+350 FKAQVQNRQEIGRT

-378 QTKLAEL
+378 QTKLAQL
-385 RTLFAKDDYLIGL
+385 RTLFAKDDYLIAL
-398 AKELEKCLKTAD
+398 AKELEKSLKTKE

-417 IRTIRTHVSDT
+417 IRTIRTHVRDT
-428 YRLHRRILRN
+428 YRLHRRI
-438 RRDAVEDVIFDR
+438 
-450 DTVPKAE
+450 
-457 YDLNDEQWSAIQAVL
+457 WSEIQTVL

-509 RLQKKSTP
+509 RLQKKSSP

-528 AILTRTALFT
+528 AILTRTALFS

-599 PIPGERFPKIVIFT
+599 PIPGERFPKIAIFT
-613 SFTVTC
+613 SFTTTC

-635 ASHDMGKSADDVE
+635 ASHDMTKSADDVE
-648 ASLNRFKTEPHCF
+648 ANLHRFKTEPHCF

-675 QLTDWLVHFDVPWFP
+675 QFIDWLVHFDLPWFP

-703 GSKMGVQCCL
+703 GSKMGVQFCL

-740 SISSLQFY
+740 SIASLQFY
-748 ADKKLIQLEEK
+748 AETKLITLEEK

-790 ALDEIDTLDDSA
+790 ALDEIDILDDSA
-802 SQYFEYL
+802 SQYFESL

-844 MRYQPTQKTLIP
+844 VRYQPTQKTLIP
-856 SKDLTTRLVPYCQQY
+856 SKDLTTQLVPYCQQY

-907 GQAVAMWRHDESWD
+907 GQAFAMWRHDESWD

-968 FLPTFETV
+968 F
-976 YVDARSEQMSLVED
+976 
-990 AEVLAILQRGYK
+990 
-1002 GKGGP
+1002 
-1007 NRDYNLSKNRT
+1007 
-1018 SMIDSFVDPLDW
+1018 
-1030 DDFCQKG
+1030 
-1037 RVVSEELLRGRE
+1037 
-1049 AFVEMCNN
+1049 
-1057 SAISAAIQLENRVNQ
+1057 
-1072 LQLRLN
+1072 
-1078 RLSKSAQL
+1078 
-1086 LESVLAD
+1086 
-1093 EISTES
+1093 
-1099 ALSQAVLAGI
+1099 
-1109 RHPQMTLESVGF
+1109 
-1121 IVISGRAPVKSEDE
+1121 
-1135 G
+1135 

>member
-1 MLRTNVILVAQALVY
+1 
-16 SNRYCQVEIM
+16 M

-37 NDMGIG
+37 NDLGIG
-43 KVVEVSHPDAVIEYF
+43 KVVEVSSTDAVIEYF
-58 CSVKNRIRKTVPLGL
+58 CSVKNRFRKTIALGL

-89 TSQERWIIGRV
+89 NTQERWIIGRI

-122 VETQLYVR
+122 VETELYVR

-180 IDLYPHQVEVVRRV
+180 IELYPHQVEVVRRV

-234 IVPQYLLEQW
+234 LVPKYLLEQW

-264 SLTEINQISRNANL
+264 AISEINQISRNANL
-278 DFLIVDEAQDLAA
+278 DFLIVDEAQELAA

-305 LCQKLAHK
+305 LCQQLAQK
-313 SKNLLLLSAAPV
+313 SHNLLLLSATPV
-325 VGREQDFLTMLHLL
+325 IGHEQDFLTMLHLL

-350 NFKERVQSRHEIGRT
+350 NFKERVENRQEIGRA
-365 LLDFRETTQPAVL
+365 LLDFRETAKPAVL
-378 QTKLAEL
+378 QTKIAQL
-385 RTLFAKDDYLIGL
+385 RTLFAKDDYLLGL
-398 AKELEKCLKTAD
+398 VNELETCLKTAE
-410 TEEKSRL
+410 TAEQSRL
-417 IRTIRTHVSDT
+417 VRTIRTHVSDT

-450 DTVPKAE
+450 DAVPKTE
-457 YDLNDEQWSAIQAVL
+457 YDLNDEQWSEIQTVL
-472 DKWRAAAPKSSEY
+472 DKWRTVAPKSSEY

-498 WLNVLERVIKA
+498 WLSVLERVVKA

-517 ELDREFGQSDT
+517 ELDRDFGQNDT
-528 AILTRTALFT
+528 AILTKTALFP
-538 EERELLETLLN
+538 EEREMLETLLN
-549 TVSKVEEGFDRL
+549 TLEKPQEGLDRL
-561 GLLRIAILR
+561 SLLRIAILR

-581 YHSNPRDLLS
+581 YHNNSRDLLS

-613 SFTVTC
+613 SFTATC

-635 ASHDMGKSADDVE
+635 ASHDSGKSADDVE
-648 ASLNRFKTEPHCF
+648 ASLHRFKTEPHCF
-661 VLVCD
+661 ILVCD

-675 QLTDWLVHFDVPWFP
+675 QITDWLIHFDLPWFP
-690 NQLEQRLSRVDRI
+690 NQLEQRLGRVDRI
-703 GSKMGVQCCL
+703 GSKMGVQFCL
-713 FAGPDMPDS
+713 FAGPDLPES

-730 LKNGFDIFNK
+730 LKDGFDIFNK
-740 SISSLQFY
+740 SIASLQFY
-748 ADKKLIQLEEK
+748 AKQKQLELEAK
-759 LFTEGAK
+759 LFAEGAK
-766 GLSSELESIKTE
+766 GLSSEIESIKNQ
-778 IEQEKIKIDEQY
+778 IAQEKTKIDEQY
-790 ALDEIDTLDDSA
+790 VLDEIDTLEDSA
-802 SQYFEYL
+802 SQYFESL
-809 DNCDARHKEMQRAA
+809 ENCDDRHKEMQRAT
-823 EGWLCQALHFKQVE
+823 EGWLCQALHFKQIE
-837 HPSISGL
+837 HPTVSGL

-856 SKDLTTRLVPYCQQY
+856 SNDLRTRLIPYCQQY

-878 AHQNTDVVLYRTGE
+878 AHQNNDVVLYRIGE

-899 AYVRWDDR
+899 SYIRWDDR
-907 GQAVAMWRHDESWD
+907 GQAFAMWRHDQSWD
-921 AAEGKEWFGFQ
+921 AAEGMEWFGFQ
-932 FNYSIQTDVQ
+932 FNYSIQTDVE
-942 PAAQILQAQNIE
+942 PAALVLQAQSID

-968 FLPTFETV
+968 FIPTFETV
-976 YVDARSEQMSLVED
+976 FVDARSEQMSLVED
-990 AEVLAILQRGYK
+990 AEVLQILQRGYK

-1007 NRDYNLSKNRT
+1007 DRDYNLSKNRT
-1018 SMIDSFVDPLDW
+1018 SLIDSFVDPLEW
-1030 DDFCQKG
+1030 DDFCQKS

-1049 AFVEMCNN
+1049 AFVKMCNN
-1057 SAISAAIQLENRVNQ
+1057 SAVSAAIQLKNRVNQ

-1078 RLSKSAQL
+1078 RLSKSEQL
-1086 LESVLAD
+1086 LESVLGD

-1099 ALSQAVLAGI
+1099 ALSEAVLAGI
-1109 RHPQMTLESVGF
+1109 RRPQMTLESVGF
-1121 IVISGRAPVKSEDE
+1121 IVISGRAPVKEKEE

>member
-1 MLRTNVILVAQALVY
+1 
-16 SNRYCQVEIM
+16 M

-43 KVVEVSHPDAVIEYF
+43 KVVEVSHPDAIVEYF

-89 TSQERWIIGRV
+89 TSHERWIIGRV

-122 VETQLYVR
+122 VEAELYVR

-219 LRQFLLDDPNGRAVV
+219 LRQFLLDDANGRAVV
-234 IVPQYLLEQW
+234 IVPKYLLEQW

-264 SLTEINQISRNANL
+264 SLSEINQISRNANL
-278 DFLIVDEAQDLAA
+278 DFLIVDEAQELAA
-291 MANSGDRNQQQSFE
+291 MANSSDRNQQQSFE

-313 SKNLLLLSAAPV
+313 SKNLLLLSATPV
-325 VGREQDFLTMLHLL
+325 IGREQDFLTMLHLL
-339 DPTTYRLDDLE
+339 DPTTYRVDDLE
-350 NFKERVQSRHEIGRT
+350 SFKAQVQNRQEIGQT

-378 QTKLAEL
+378 QTKLAQL

-398 AKELEKCLKTAD
+398 AKELEKCLKTKEA
-410 TEEKSRL
+410 EEKSRL
-417 IRTIRTHVSDT
+417 IRTIRAHVRDT

-457 YDLNDEQWSAIQAVL
+457 YDLNDEQWSEIQTVL

-498 WLNVLERVIKA
+498 WLNVLERVVKA
-509 RLQKKSTP
+509 RLQKKSSP

-528 AILTRTALFT
+528 AILTRTALFS

-599 PIPGERFPKIVIFT
+599 PIPGERFPKIAIFT
-613 SFTVTC
+613 SFTTTC

-635 ASHDMGKSADDVE
+635 ASHDTTKSADDVE
-648 ASLNRFKTEPHCF
+648 ANLHRFKTEPHCF

-675 QLTDWLVHFDVPWFP
+675 QFIDWLVHFDLPWFP

-703 GSKMGVQCCL
+703 GSKMGVQFCL

-748 ADKKLIQLEEK
+748 AETKLIALEEK
-759 LFTEGAK
+759 LFAEGAK
-766 GLSSELESIKTE
+766 GLSSEIESIKTE

-790 ALDEIDTLDDSA
+790 ALDEIDILDDSA
-802 SQYFEYL
+802 SQYFEAL

-823 EGWLCQALHFKQVE
+823 EGWLCQALHFKQIE
-837 HPSISGL
+837 HSSISGL
-844 MRYQPTQKTLIP
+844 VRYQPTQKTLIP

-878 AHQNTDVVLYRTGE
+878 AYQNTDVVLYRTGE

-907 GQAVAMWRHDESWD
+907 GQAFAMWRHDESWD

-942 PAAQILQAQNIE
+942 PAAQVLQAQNIE

-968 FLPTFETV
+968 FLPIFETV

-1018 SMIDSFVDPLDW
+1018 SLIDNFVDSLDW

-1057 SAISAAIQLENRVNQ
+1057 SATSAAIQLENRVNQ

-1078 RLSKSAQL
+1078 RLSKSEQL

-1099 ALSQAVLAGI
+1099 LLSQAVLTGI
-1109 RHPQMTLESVGF
+1109 RHPHLTLESVGF
-1121 IVISGRAPVKSEDE
+1121 IVISGRAPVKLEDE

>member
-1 MLRTNVILVAQALVY
+1 MLKFLTEKDLLY
-16 SNRYCQVEIM
+16 SSKYCQAEIM

-32 VRSPK
+32 VRSPR
-37 NDMGIG
+37 NDLGVG
-43 KVVEVSHPDAVIEYF
+43 KVVEVSRIEAVVEYF
-58 CSVKNRIRKTVPLGL
+58 CSVKNRIRKTVPLSL

-89 TSQERWIIGRV
+89 TTQERWIIGRV

-122 VETQLYVR
+122 VETELYVR

-194 LEDPIVRYLLADEA
+194 LEDPIVRYLLADEP

-219 LRQFLLDDPNGRAVV
+219 LRQFLLDEPNGRAVV
-234 IVPQYLLEQW
+234 LVPKYLLEQW

-264 SLTEINQISRNANL
+264 AVSEINQISRNANL
-278 DFLIVDEAQDLAA
+278 DFLIVDEAHDVAA
-291 MANSGDRNQQQSFE
+291 MANSSDRAQQQSFE
-305 LCQKLAHK
+305 LCQKLAQK
-313 SKNLLLLSAAPV
+313 SKNVLLLSATPV
-325 VGREQDFLTMLHLL
+325 IGHEQDFLTMLHLL

-350 NFKERVQSRHEIGRT
+350 SFKEQVQNRQEIGRA
-365 LLDFRETTQPAVL
+365 LLDFRENAKPAVL
-378 QTKLAEL
+378 QTKLAQL
-385 RTLFAKDDYLIGL
+385 RTIFAKDDYLIGL
-398 AKELEKCLKTAD
+398 ATELESCLKTKETA
-410 TEEKSRL
+410 EQARL
-417 IRTIRTHVSDT
+417 VRTIRTHVSDT

-438 RRDAVEDVIFDR
+438 RRDAVEDVIFER
-450 DTVPKAE
+450 DAVPKTE
-457 YDLNDEQWSAIQAVL
+457 YDLNDEQWSEIQTVL
-472 DKWRAAAPKSSEY
+472 DKWRTVAPKSSEY

-498 WLNVLERVIKA
+498 WLNVLERVVKA

-517 ELDREFGQSDT
+517 ELDREFGQNDT
-528 AILTRTALFT
+528 AILTKTELFP
-538 EERELLETLLN
+538 EEREMLETLLN
-549 TVSKVEEGFDRL
+549 TLEKPQEGLDRL
-561 GLLRIAILR
+561 SLLRIAILR

-581 YHSNPRDLLS
+581 YHSKPRDLLS

-599 PIPGERFPKIVIFT
+599 PIPGERFPKVVIFT
-613 SFTVTC
+613 SFTATC

-629 FGKKAI
+629 FGKNAI
-635 ASHDMGKSADDVE
+635 ASHDTSKSADDVE
-648 ASLNRFKTEPHCF
+648 ASLKRFKTEPHCF
-661 VLVCD
+661 ILVCD
-666 RSAETGVNL
+666 RSAEAGVNL
-675 QLTDWLVHFDVPWFP
+675 QLTDWLVHFDLPWFP
-690 NQLEQRLSRVDRI
+690 NQLEQRLGRVDRI
-703 GSKMGVQCCL
+703 GSKMGVQFCL
-713 FAGPDMPDS
+713 FAGPDLPES

-730 LKNGFDIFNK
+730 LKDGFDIFNK
-740 SISSLQFY
+740 SIASLQFY
-748 ADKKLIQLEEK
+748 AEEKLLKLEEK
-759 LFTEGAK
+759 LFAEGGK
-766 GLSSELESIKTE
+766 GLSSEIEAIKTE

-790 ALDEIDTLDDSA
+790 VLDEIDTLDDSA
-802 SQYFEYL
+802 SQYFESL
-809 DNCDARHKEMQRAA
+809 DNCDAKHKEMQRAT
-823 EGWLCQALHFKQVE
+823 EGWLCQALHFKQIE
-837 HPSISGL
+837 HPSVSGL
-844 MRYQPTQKTLIP
+844 MRYKPTQKTLIP
-856 SKDLTTRLVPYCQQY
+856 SKDLMTRLVPYCQQY

-878 AHQNTDVVLYRTGE
+878 AYQNADVALYRIGE

-899 AYVRWDDR
+899 SYIRWDDR
-907 GQAVAMWRHDESWD
+907 GQAFAMWRHDESWD
-921 AAEGKEWFGFQ
+921 AEPGKEWFGFQ

-942 PAAQILQAQNIE
+942 PAEQVLQAQNIE

-968 FLPTFETV
+968 FLPIFETV
-976 YVDARSEQMSLVED
+976 FVDARSEPMSLVED
-990 AEVLAILQRGYK
+990 AEILAILQRDYK

-1018 SMIDSFVDPLDW
+1018 SLIDSFVDPLEW

-1037 RVVSEELLRGRE
+1037 RVVSEELLRGRS
-1049 AFVEMCNN
+1049 AFVEMCEQ
-1057 SAISAAIQLENRVNQ
+1057 SAVTAAIQLENRVNQ

-1078 RLSKSAQL
+1078 RLSKSEQL
-1086 LESVLAD
+1086 LESVLAE

-1099 ALSQAVLAGI
+1099 LLSEAVLAGI
-1109 RHPQMTLESVGF
+1109 RRPHMTLESVGF
-1121 IVISGRAPVKSEDE
+1121 IVISGRPPVKSEDE

>member
-1 MLRTNVILVAQALVY
+1 
-16 SNRYCQVEIM
+16 M

-43 KVVEVSHPDAVIEYF
+43 KVVEVSHPDAIVEYF
-58 CSVKNRIRKTVPLGL
+58 CSVKNRIRKTVPLSL

-122 VETQLYVR
+122 VEAELYVR

-219 LRQFLLDDPNGRAVV
+219 LRQFLLDDANGRAVV
-234 IVPQYLLEQW
+234 IVPKYLLEQW

-264 SLTEINQISRNANL
+264 SLSEINQISRNANL
-278 DFLIVDEAQDLAA
+278 DFLIVDEAQELAA
-291 MANSGDRNQQQSFE
+291 MANSSDRNQQQSFE

-313 SKNLLLLSAAPV
+313 SKNLLLLSATPV
-325 VGREQDFLTMLHLL
+325 IGREQDFLTMLHLL
-339 DPTTYRLDDLE
+339 DPTTYRVDDLQS
-350 NFKERVQSRHEIGRT
+350 FKAQVQNRQEIGRT

-378 QTKLAEL
+378 QTKLAQL
-385 RTLFAKDDYLIGL
+385 RTLFAKDDYLIAL
-398 AKELEKCLKTAD
+398 AKELEKSLKTKE

-417 IRTIRTHVSDT
+417 IRTIRTHVRDT

-457 YDLNDEQWSAIQAVL
+457 YDLNDEQWSEIQTVL

-509 RLQKKSTP
+509 RLQKKSSP

-528 AILTRTALFT
+528 AILTRTALFS

-613 SFTVTC
+613 SFTTTC

-635 ASHDMGKSADDVE
+635 ASHDMTKSADDVE
-648 ASLNRFKTEPHCF
+648 ANLHRFKTEPHCF

-675 QLTDWLVHFDVPWFP
+675 QFIDWLVHFDLPWFP

-703 GSKMGVQCCL
+703 GSKMGVQFCL

-740 SISSLQFY
+740 SIASLQFY
-748 ADKKLIQLEEK
+748 AETKLITLEEK

-790 ALDEIDTLDDSA
+790 ALDEIDILDDSA
-802 SQYFEYL
+802 SQYFESL

-844 MRYQPTQKTLIP
+844 VRYQPTQKTLIP
-856 SKDLTTRLVPYCQQY
+856 SKDLTTQLVPYCQQY

-907 GQAVAMWRHDESWD
+907 GQAFAMWRHDESWD

-942 PAAQILQAQNIE
+942 PAAQVLQAQNIE

-968 FLPTFETV
+968 FLPIFETV
-976 YVDARSEQMSLVED
+976 YVDARSEQMSLVEE

-1018 SMIDSFVDPLDW
+1018 SLIDNFVDSLDW

-1057 SAISAAIQLENRVNQ
+1057 SATSAAIQLKNRVNQ

-1078 RLSKSAQL
+1078 RLSKSEQL

-1099 ALSQAVLAGI
+1099 LLSQAVLAGI
-1109 RHPQMTLESVGF
+1109 RHPHLTLESVGF

>member
-1 MLRTNVILVAQALVY
+1 
-16 SNRYCQVEIM
+16 M

-43 KVVEVSHPDAVIEYF
+43 KVVEVSHPDAIVEYF
-58 CSVKNRIRKTVPLGL
+58 CSVKNRIRKTVPLSL

-122 VETQLYVR
+122 VEAELYVR

-219 LRQFLLDDPNGRAVV
+219 LRQFLLDDANGRAVV
-234 IVPQYLLEQW
+234 IVPKYLLEQW

-264 SLTEINQISRNANL
+264 SLSEINQISRNANL
-278 DFLIVDEAQDLAA
+278 DFLIVDEAQELAA
-291 MANSGDRNQQQSFE
+291 MANSSDRNQQQSFE

-313 SKNLLLLSAAPV
+313 SKNLLLLSATPV
-325 VGREQDFLTMLHLL
+325 IGREQDFLTMLHLL
-339 DPTTYRLDDLE
+339 DPTTYRVDDLQS
-350 NFKERVQSRHEIGRT
+350 FKAQVQNRQEIGRT

-378 QTKLAEL
+378 QTKLAQL
-385 RTLFAKDDYLIGL
+385 RTLFAKDDYLIAL
-398 AKELEKCLKTAD
+398 AKELEKSLKTKE

-417 IRTIRTHVSDT
+417 IRTIRTHVRDT

-457 YDLNDEQWSAIQAVL
+457 YDLNDEQWSEIQTVL

-509 RLQKKSTP
+509 RLQKKSSP

-528 AILTRTALFT
+528 AILTRTALFS

-599 PIPGERFPKIVIFT
+599 PIPGERFPKIAIFT
-613 SFTVTC
+613 SFTTTC

-635 ASHDMGKSADDVE
+635 ASHDMTKSADDVE
-648 ASLNRFKTEPHCF
+648 ANLHRFKTEPHCF

-675 QLTDWLVHFDVPWFP
+675 QFIDWLVHFDLPWFP

-703 GSKMGVQCCL
+703 GSKMGVQFCL

-740 SISSLQFY
+740 SIASLQFY
-748 ADKKLIQLEEK
+748 AETKLITLEEK

-790 ALDEIDTLDDSA
+790 ALDEIDILDDSA
-802 SQYFEYL
+802 SQYFESL

-844 MRYQPTQKTLIP
+844 VRYQPTQKTLIP
-856 SKDLTTRLVPYCQQY
+856 SKDLTTQLVPYCQQY

-907 GQAVAMWRHDESWD
+907 GQAFAMWRHDESWD

-968 FLPTFETV
+968 FLPIFETV

-1018 SMIDSFVDPLDW
+1018 SLIDNFVDSLDW

-1057 SAISAAIQLENRVNQ
+1057 SATSAAIQLKNRVNQ

-1078 RLSKSAQL
+1078 RLSKSEQL

-1099 ALSQAVLAGI
+1099 LLSQAVLAGI
-1109 RHPQMTLESVGF
+1109 RHPHLTLESVGF

>member
-1 MLRTNVILVAQALVY
+1 
-16 SNRYCQVEIM
+16 M

-43 KVVEVSHPDAVIEYF
+43 KVVEVSHPDAIVEYF
-58 CSVKNRIRKTVPLGL
+58 CSVKNRIRKTVPLSL

-122 VETQLYVR
+122 VEAELYVR

-219 LRQFLLDDPNGRAVV
+219 LRQFLLDDANGRAVV
-234 IVPQYLLEQW
+234 IVPKYLLEQW

-264 SLTEINQISRNANL
+264 SLSEINQISRNANL
-278 DFLIVDEAQDLAA
+278 DFLIVDEAQKLAA
-291 MANSGDRNQQQSFE
+291 MANSSDRNQQQSFE

-313 SKNLLLLSAAPV
+313 SKNLLLLSATPV
-325 VGREQDFLTMLHLL
+325 IGREQDFLTMLHLL
-339 DPTTYRLDDLE
+339 DPTTYRVEDLQS
-350 NFKERVQSRHEIGRT
+350 FKAQVQNRQEIGRT

-378 QTKLAEL
+378 QTKLAQL
-385 RTLFAKDDYLIGL
+385 RTLFAKDDYLIAL
-398 AKELEKCLKTAD
+398 AKELEKSLKTKE

-417 IRTIRTHVSDT
+417 IRTIRTHVRDT

-457 YDLNDEQWSAIQAVL
+457 YDLNDEQWSEIQTVL

-509 RLQKKSTP
+509 RLQKKSSP

-528 AILTRTALFT
+528 AILTRTALFS

-599 PIPGERFPKIVIFT
+599 PIPGERFPKIAIFT
-613 SFTVTC
+613 SFTTTC

-635 ASHDMGKSADDVE
+635 ASHDMTKSADDVE
-648 ASLNRFKTEPHCF
+648 ANLHRFKTEPHCF

-675 QLTDWLVHFDVPWFP
+675 QFIDWLVHFDLPWFP

-703 GSKMGVQCCL
+703 GSKMGVQFCL

-740 SISSLQFY
+740 SIASLQFY
-748 ADKKLIQLEEK
+748 AETKLITLEEK

-790 ALDEIDTLDDSA
+790 ALDEIDILDDSA
-802 SQYFEYL
+802 SQYFESL

-844 MRYQPTQKTLIP
+844 VRYQPTQKTLIP
-856 SKDLTTRLVPYCQQY
+856 SKDLTTQLVPYCQQY

-907 GQAVAMWRHDESWD
+907 GQAFAMWRHDESWD

-942 PAAQILQAQNIE
+942 PAAQVLQAQNIE

-968 FLPTFETV
+968 FLPIFETV

-1018 SMIDSFVDPLDW
+1018 SLIDNFVDSLDW

-1057 SAISAAIQLENRVNQ
+1057 SATSAAIQLKNRVNQ

-1078 RLSKSAQL
+1078 RLSKSEQL

-1099 ALSQAVLAGI
+1099 LLSQAVLAGI
-1109 RHPQMTLESVGF
+1109 RHPHLTLESVGF

>member
-1 MLRTNVILVAQALVY
+1 
-16 SNRYCQVEIM
+16 M

-43 KVVEVSHPDAVIEYF
+43 KVVEVSHPDAIVEYF
-58 CSVKNRIRKTVPLGL
+58 CSVKNRIRKTVPLSL

-122 VETQLYVR
+122 VEAELYVR

-219 LRQFLLDDPNGRAVV
+219 LRQFLLDDANGRAVV
-234 IVPQYLLEQW
+234 IVPKYLLEQW

-264 SLTEINQISRNANL
+264 SLSEINQISRNANL
-278 DFLIVDEAQDLAA
+278 DFLIVDEAQELAA
-291 MANSGDRNQQQSFE
+291 MANSSDRNQQQSFE

-313 SKNLLLLSAAPV
+313 SKNLLLLSATPV
-325 VGREQDFLTMLHLL
+325 IGREQDFLTMLHLL
-339 DPTTYRLDDLE
+339 DPTTYRVEDLQS
-350 NFKERVQSRHEIGRT
+350 FKAQVQNRQEIGRT

-378 QTKLAEL
+378 QTKLAQL
-385 RTLFAKDDYLIGL
+385 RTLFAKDDYLIAL
-398 AKELEKCLKTAD
+398 AKELEKSLKTKE

-417 IRTIRTHVSDT
+417 IRTIRTHVRDT

-457 YDLNDEQWSAIQAVL
+457 YDLNDEQWSEIQTVL

-509 RLQKKSTP
+509 RLQKKSSP

-528 AILTRTALFT
+528 AILTKTALFS

-599 PIPGERFPKIVIFT
+599 PIPGERFPKIAIFT
-613 SFTVTC
+613 SFTTTC

-635 ASHDMGKSADDVE
+635 ASHDMTKSADDVE
-648 ASLNRFKTEPHCF
+648 ANLHRFKTEPHCF

-675 QLTDWLVHFDVPWFP
+675 QFIDWLVHFDLPWFP

-703 GSKMGVQCCL
+703 GSKMGVQFCL

-740 SISSLQFY
+740 SIASLQFY
-748 ADKKLIQLEEK
+748 AETKLITLEEK

-790 ALDEIDTLDDSA
+790 ALDEIDILDDSA
-802 SQYFEYL
+802 SQYFESL

-844 MRYQPTQKTLIP
+844 VRYQPTQKTLIP
-856 SKDLTTRLVPYCQQY
+856 SKDLTTQLVPYCQQY

-907 GQAVAMWRHDESWD
+907 GQAFAMWRHDESWD

-968 FLPTFETV
+968 FLPIFETV
-976 YVDARSEQMSLVED
+976 YVDARSEQMSVVED

-1018 SMIDSFVDPLDW
+1018 SLIDNFVDSLDW

-1057 SAISAAIQLENRVNQ
+1057 SATSAAIQLKNRVNQ

-1078 RLSKSAQL
+1078 RLSKSEQL

-1099 ALSQAVLAGI
+1099 LLSQAVLAGI
-1109 RHPQMTLESVGF
+1109 RHPHLTLESVGF

>member
-1 MLRTNVILVAQALVY
+1 
-16 SNRYCQVEIM
+16 M

-43 KVVEVSHPDAVIEYF
+43 KVVEVSHPDAIVEYF
-58 CSVKNRIRKTVPLGL
+58 CSVKNRIRKTVPLSL

-122 VETQLYVR
+122 VEAELYVR

-219 LRQFLLDDPNGRAVV
+219 LRQFLLDDANGRAVV
-234 IVPQYLLEQW
+234 IVPKYLLEQW

-264 SLTEINQISRNANL
+264 SLSEINQISRNANL
-278 DFLIVDEAQDLAA
+278 DFLIVDEAQELAA
-291 MANSGDRNQQQSFE
+291 MANSSDRNQQQSFE

-313 SKNLLLLSAAPV
+313 SKNLLLLSATPV
-325 VGREQDFLTMLHLL
+325 IGREQDFLTMLHLL
-339 DPTTYRLDDLE
+339 DPTTYRVDDLQS
-350 NFKERVQSRHEIGRT
+350 FKAQVQNRQEIGRT

-378 QTKLAEL
+378 QTKLAQL
-385 RTLFAKDDYLIGL
+385 RTLFAKDDYLIAL
-398 AKELEKCLKTAD
+398 AKELEKSLKTKE

-417 IRTIRTHVSDT
+417 IRTIRTHVRDT

-457 YDLNDEQWSAIQAVL
+457 YDLNDEQWSEIQTVL

-509 RLQKKSTP
+509 RLQKKSSP

-528 AILTRTALFT
+528 AILTKTALFS

-599 PIPGERFPKIVIFT
+599 PIPGERFPKIAIFT
-613 SFTVTC
+613 SFTTTC

-635 ASHDMGKSADDVE
+635 ASHDMTKSADDVE
-648 ASLNRFKTEPHCF
+648 ANLHRFKTEPHCF

-675 QLTDWLVHFDVPWFP
+675 QFIDWLVHFDLPWFP

-703 GSKMGVQCCL
+703 GSKMGVQFCL

-740 SISSLQFY
+740 SIASLQFY
-748 ADKKLIQLEEK
+748 AETKLITLEEK

-790 ALDEIDTLDDSA
+790 ALDEIDILDDSA
-802 SQYFEYL
+802 SQYFESL

-844 MRYQPTQKTLIP
+844 VRYQPTQKTLIP
-856 SKDLTTRLVPYCQQY
+856 SKDLTTQLVPYCQQY

-907 GQAVAMWRHDESWD
+907 GQAFAMWRHDESWD

-942 PAAQILQAQNIE
+942 PAAQVLQAQNIE

-968 FLPTFETV
+968 FLPIFETV

-1018 SMIDSFVDPLDW
+1018 SLIDNFVDSLDW

-1057 SAISAAIQLENRVNQ
+1057 SATSAAIQLKNRVNQ

-1078 RLSKSAQL
+1078 RLSKSEQL

-1099 ALSQAVLAGI
+1099 LLSQAVLAGI
-1109 RHPQMTLESVGF
+1109 RHPHLTLESVGF

>member
-1 MLRTNVILVAQALVY
+1 
-16 SNRYCQVEIM
+16 M

-43 KVVEVSHPDAVIEYF
+43 KVVEVSHPDAIVEYF
-58 CSVKNRIRKTVPLGL
+58 CSVKNRIRKTVPLSL

-122 VETQLYVR
+122 VETELYVR

-219 LRQFLLDDPNGRAVV
+219 LRQFLLDDANGRAVV
-234 IVPQYLLEQW
+234 IVPKYLLEQW

-264 SLTEINQISRNANL
+264 SLSEINQISRNANL
-278 DFLIVDEAQDLAA
+278 DFLIVDEAQELAA
-291 MANSGDRNQQQSFE
+291 MANSSDRNQQQSFE

-313 SKNLLLLSAAPV
+313 SKNLLLLSATPV
-325 VGREQDFLTMLHLL
+325 IGREQDFLTMLHLL
-339 DPTTYRLDDLE
+339 DPTTYRVEDLQS
-350 NFKERVQSRHEIGRT
+350 FKAQVQNRQEIGRT

-378 QTKLAEL
+378 QTKLAQL
-385 RTLFAKDDYLIGL
+385 RTLFAKDDYLIAL
-398 AKELEKCLKTAD
+398 AKELEKSLKTKE

-417 IRTIRTHVSDT
+417 IRTIRTHVRDT

-457 YDLNDEQWSAIQAVL
+457 YDLNDEQWSEIQTVL

-509 RLQKKSTP
+509 RLQKKSSP

-528 AILTRTALFT
+528 AILTRTALFS

-613 SFTVTC
+613 SFTTTC

-635 ASHDMGKSADDVE
+635 ASHDMTKSADDVE
-648 ASLNRFKTEPHCF
+648 ANLHRFKTEPHCF

-675 QLTDWLVHFDVPWFP
+675 QFIDWLVHFDLPWFP

-703 GSKMGVQCCL
+703 GSKMGVQFCL

-740 SISSLQFY
+740 SIASLQFY
-748 ADKKLIQLEEK
+748 AETKLITLEEK

-790 ALDEIDTLDDSA
+790 ALDEIDILDDSA
-802 SQYFEYL
+802 SQYFESL

-844 MRYQPTQKTLIP
+844 VRYQPTQKTLIP
-856 SKDLTTRLVPYCQQY
+856 SKDLTTQLVPYCQQY

-907 GQAVAMWRHDESWD
+907 GQAFAMWRHDESWD

-942 PAAQILQAQNIE
+942 PAAQVLQAQNIE

-968 FLPTFETV
+968 FLPIFETV

-1018 SMIDSFVDPLDW
+1018 SLIDNFVDSLDW

-1057 SAISAAIQLENRVNQ
+1057 SATSAAIQLKNRVNQ

-1078 RLSKSAQL
+1078 RLSKSEQL

-1099 ALSQAVLAGI
+1099 LLSQAVLAGI
-1109 RHPQMTLESVGF
+1109 RHPHLTLESVGF

>member
-1 MLRTNVILVAQALVY
+1 
-16 SNRYCQVEIM
+16 M

-43 KVVEVSHPDAVIEYF
+43 KVVEVSHPDAIVEYF
-58 CSVKNRIRKTVPLGL
+58 CSVKNRIRKTVPLSL

-122 VETQLYVR
+122 VEAELYVR

-219 LRQFLLDDPNGRAVV
+219 LRQFLLDDANGRAVV
-234 IVPQYLLEQW
+234 IVPKYLLEQW

-264 SLTEINQISRNANL
+264 SLSEINQISRNANL
-278 DFLIVDEAQDLAA
+278 DFLIVDEAQELAA
-291 MANSGDRNQQQSFE
+291 MANSSDRNQQQSFE

-313 SKNLLLLSAAPV
+313 SKNLLLLSATPV
-325 VGREQDFLTMLHLL
+325 IGREQDFLTMLHLL
-339 DPTTYRLDDLE
+339 DPTTYRVDDLQS
-350 NFKERVQSRHEIGRT
+350 FKAQVQNRQEIGRT

-378 QTKLAEL
+378 QTKLAQL
-385 RTLFAKDDYLIGL
+385 RTLFAKDDYLIAL
-398 AKELEKCLKTAD
+398 AKELEKSLKTKE

-417 IRTIRTHVSDT
+417 IRTIRTHVRDT

-457 YDLNDEQWSAIQAVL
+457 YDLNDEQWSEIQTVL

-509 RLQKKSTP
+509 RLQKKSSP

-528 AILTRTALFT
+528 AILTRTALFS

-613 SFTVTC
+613 SFTTTC

-635 ASHDMGKSADDVE
+635 ASHDMTKSADDVE
-648 ASLNRFKTEPHCF
+648 ANLHRFKTEPHCF

-675 QLTDWLVHFDVPWFP
+675 QFIDWLVHFDLPWFP

-703 GSKMGVQCCL
+703 GSKMGVQFCL

-740 SISSLQFY
+740 SIASLQFY
-748 ADKKLIQLEEK
+748 AETKLITLEEK

-790 ALDEIDTLDDSA
+790 ALDEIDILDDSA
-802 SQYFEYL
+802 SQYFESL

-844 MRYQPTQKTLIP
+844 VRYQPTQKTLIP
-856 SKDLTTRLVPYCQQY
+856 SKDLTTQLVPYCQQY

-878 AHQNTDVVLYRTGE
+878 AHQNIDVVLYRTGE

-907 GQAVAMWRHDESWD
+907 GQAFAMWRHDESWD

-968 FLPTFETV
+968 FLPIFETV

-1018 SMIDSFVDPLDW
+1018 SLIDNFVDSLDW

-1057 SAISAAIQLENRVNQ
+1057 SATSAAIQLENRVNQ

-1078 RLSKSAQL
+1078 RLSKSEQL

-1099 ALSQAVLAGI
+1099 LLSQAVLAGI
-1109 RHPQMTLESVGF
+1109 RHPHLTLESVGF

>member
-1 MLRTNVILVAQALVY
+1 
-16 SNRYCQVEIM
+16 M

-37 NDMGIG
+37 NDLGIG
-43 KVVEVSHPDAVIEYF
+43 KVVEVSRTDAVIEYF
-58 CSVKNRIRKTVPLGL
+58 CSVKNRFRKTVPLGL

-89 TSQERWIIGRV
+89 TSHQRWIIGRV

-122 VETQLYVR
+122 VETELYVR

-234 IVPQYLLEQW
+234 VVPKYLLEQW

-264 SLTEINQISRNANL
+264 GLSEINQVSRNANL
-278 DFLIVDEAQDLAA
+278 DFLIVDEAHELAA
-291 MANSGDRNQQQSFE
+291 MAHSSDRNQQQSFE
-305 LCQKLAHK
+305 LCQKLADK
-313 SKNLLLLSAAPV
+313 SKNLLLLSATPV
-325 VGREQDFLTMLHLL
+325 IGREQDFLAMLHLL

-350 NFKERVQSRHEIGRT
+350 SFKAQAQNRQEIGRA

-378 QTKLAEL
+378 QQKLAEL
-385 RTLFAKDDYLIGL
+385 RTLLPKDDYLLGL
-398 AKELEKCLKTAD
+398 AKELEKCLKIAETA
-410 TEEKSRL
+410 EQSRL
-417 IRTIRTHVSDT
+417 VRTIRTHVSDT
-428 YRLHRRILRN
+428 YRLHRRMLRN

-450 DTVPKAE
+450 DTVPKTE
-457 YDLNDEQWSAIQAVL
+457 YDLNDEQWSEIQAVL

-498 WLNVLERVIKA
+498 WLNVLEAVIKA

-528 AILTRTALFT
+528 AILTKTALFP

-549 TVSKVEEGFDRL
+549 AIAKPQEGLDRPS
-561 GLLRIAILR
+561 LLRIAILR

-613 SFTVTC
+613 SFTATC

-635 ASHDMGKSADDVE
+635 ASHDASKSADNVE
-648 ASLNRFKTEPHCF
+648 ASLKRFKTEPHCF
-661 VLVCD
+661 ILVCD

-675 QLTDWLVHFDVPWFP
+675 QFIDWLVHFDLPWFP

-703 GSKMGVQCCL
+703 GSKMGVQFCL
-713 FAGPDMPDS
+713 FAGPDLPES

-730 LKNGFDIFNK
+730 LKDGFDIFNK
-740 SISSLQFY
+740 SLASLQFY
-748 ADKKLIQLEEK
+748 ADKKLLQLEEK
-759 LFTEGAK
+759 LFLEGAK
-766 GLSSELESIKTE
+766 GLSSQLESIKTE

-790 ALDEIDTLDDSA
+790 VLDEIDILDDTA
-802 SQYFEYL
+802 SQYFESL
-809 DNCDARHKEMQRAA
+809 DNCDARHKEMQRAT
-823 EGWLCQALHFKQVE
+823 EGWICQALHFQQIE

-856 SKDLTTRLVPYCQQY
+856 SNDLRTRLIPYCQQY

-878 AHQNTDVVLYRTGE
+878 AHQHTDVVLYRTGE

-907 GQAVAMWRHDESWD
+907 GQAFAMWRHDESWD

-942 PAAQILQAQNIE
+942 PAAEVLQAQNID
-954 NYNLKALQRRADAL
+954 NYNLKALQRRVDAL

-990 AEVLAILQRGYK
+990 AELMNILQRAYK

-1018 SMIDSFVDPLDW
+1018 SLIDSFVDPLDW

-1037 RVVSEELLRGRE
+1037 RLVSEELLRGRQ
-1049 AFVEMCNN
+1049 AFGEICNS
-1057 SAISAAIQLENRVNQ
+1057 SAVSAAIQLENRVNQ

-1078 RLSKSAQL
+1078 RLSKSEQL
-1086 LESVLAD
+1086 LESVLAE

-1099 ALSQAVLAGI
+1099 ALNQAVLAGI
-1109 RHPQMTLESVGF
+1109 RRPHLTLESVGF
-1121 IVISGRAPVKSEDE
+1121 IVISGRAPVKAEDE

>member
-1 MLRTNVILVAQALVY
+1 
-16 SNRYCQVEIM
+16 M

-32 VRSPK
+32 VRSPR
-37 NDMGIG
+37 NDLGVG
-43 KVVEVSHPDAVIEYF
+43 KVVEVSRTDALIEYF

-122 VETQLYVR
+122 VETELYVR

-194 LEDPIVRYLLADEA
+194 LEDPIVRYLLADEP

-219 LRQFLLDDPNGRAVV
+219 LRQFLLDEPNGRAVV
-234 IVPQYLLEQW
+234 LVPKYLLEQW

-264 SLTEINQISRNANL
+264 AVSEINQISRNANL
-278 DFLIVDEAQDLAA
+278 DFLIVDEAHDVAA
-291 MANSGDRNQQQSFE
+291 MAHSSDRTQQQSFE
-305 LCQKLAHK
+305 LCQKLAQK
-313 SKNLLLLSAAPV
+313 SKNVLLLSATPV
-325 VGREQDFLTMLHLL
+325 LGHEQDFLTMLHLL

-350 NFKERVQSRHEIGRT
+350 SFKEQVQNRQEIGRA
-365 LLDFRETTQPAVL
+365 LLDFRENAKPAVL
-378 QTKLAEL
+378 QTKLAQL
-385 RTLFAKDDYLIGL
+385 RTIFAKDDYLIGL
-398 AKELEKCLKTAD
+398 ATELESCLKTKETA
-410 TEEKSRL
+410 EQARL
-417 IRTIRTHVSDT
+417 VRTIRTHVSDT

-450 DTVPKAE
+450 DAVPKAE
-457 YDLNDEQWSAIQAVL
+457 YDLNDEQWSAIHSIL
-472 DKWRAAAPKSSEY
+472 DKWRTVAPKSSEY

-498 WLNVLERVIKA
+498 WLSVLERVVKA

-517 ELDREFGQSDT
+517 ELEREFGQNDT
-528 AILTRTALFT
+528 AILTKTELFP
-538 EERELLETLLN
+538 EEREMLETLLN
-549 TVSKVEEGFDRL
+549 TLEKPQEGADRL
-561 GLLRIAILR
+561 SLLRIAILR

-619 QEIAENLAKI
+619 KEIAENLAKI
-629 FGKKAI
+629 FGKNAI
-635 ASHDMGKSADDVE
+635 ASHETGKSADEVE
-648 ASLNRFKTEPHCF
+648 ANVKRFKTEAHCF
-661 VLVCD
+661 ILVCD
-666 RSAETGVNL
+666 RSAEVGVNL
-675 QLTDWLVHFDVPWFP
+675 QFVDWLIHFDLPWFP
-690 NQLEQRLSRVDRI
+690 NQLEQRLGRVDRI
-703 GSKMGVQCCL
+703 GSKMGVQFCL
-713 FAGPDMPDS
+713 FAGPDLPES

-730 LKNGFDIFNK
+730 LKDGFDIFNK
-740 SISSLQFY
+740 SIASLQFY
-748 ADKKLIQLEEK
+748 AEEKLLKLEEK
-759 LFTEGAK
+759 LFAEGGK
-766 GLSSELESIKTE
+766 GLSSEIEAIKNE
-778 IEQEKIKIDEQY
+778 IAQEKIKIDEQY
-790 ALDEIDTLDDSA
+790 VLDEIDTLDDSA
-802 SQYFEYL
+802 SQYFESL
-809 DNCDARHKEMQRAA
+809 DNCDAKHKEMQRAT
-823 EGWLCQALHFKQVE
+823 EGWLCQALHFKQIE

-844 MRYQPTQKTLIP
+844 LRYQPTQKTLIP
-856 SKDLTTRLVPYCQQY
+856 SNDLRTRLIPYCQQY

-878 AHQNTDVVLYRTGE
+878 AHQNADVALYRIGE

-899 AYVRWDDR
+899 SYIRWDDR
-907 GQAVAMWRHDESWD
+907 GQAFAMWRHDESWD
-921 AAEGKEWFGFQ
+921 AEPGNEWFGFQ

-942 PAAQILQAQNIE
+942 PAQQVLEAQNIE

-968 FLPTFETV
+968 FIPTFETV
-976 YVDARSEQMSLVED
+976 YVDARSEEMSLVED
-990 AEVLAILQRGYK
+990 AELLAILQRAYK
-1002 GKGGP
+1002 GKGGA

-1018 SMIDSFVDPLDW
+1018 SLIDSFVDPLEW

-1037 RVVSEELLRGRE
+1037 RVISEELLRGRS
-1049 AFVEMCNN
+1049 AFQEMCNS
-1057 SAISAAIQLENRVNQ
+1057 SAVSAAIQLENRVNQ

-1078 RLSKSAQL
+1078 RLSKSEQA
-1086 LESVLAD
+1086 LESVLAE

-1099 ALSQAVLAGI
+1099 VLNQAVLAGI
-1109 RHPQMTLESVGF
+1109 RHPHMTLESVGF